1 MTDLESLL
9 DTVHN
14 PKVGDATK
22 MELSKSRLMNA
33 VVEYI
38 DKEKAKKKKLAEGLV
53 KVEKSLKNGQL
64 LSSQNALSHLVYLLQ
79 EYLK

>member
-1 MTDLESLL
+1 MKDLEEVT
-9 DTVHN
+9 TV
-14 PKVGDATK
+14 KQLRDKLGKD
-22 MELSKSRLMNA
+22 LSRYVNA
-33 VVEYI
+33 KCVVEYI
-38 DKEKAKKKKLAEGLV
+38 DLQEAKKKKLAEGLV